1 MHAFDPPLPPPK
13 KQRAIKIW
21 AIAAAI
27 LIVPSL
33 IAWIVRGLAFAL
45 HCAPGLGACRNL
57 PLGIVLHQ
65 ALNLCWFI
73 ASDSLIAVAV
83 GFVAAVAAL
92 LARRP
97 LLGALS
103 MLVLPIA
110 SLALPTMAV
119 YFTTYPDC
127 AVSETGI
134 GDCVLWGDH
143 MGMAFHRAAMAP
155 GLIDSFVS
163 YVFALAVM
171 IAILGFAFFRPK
183 RN

>member
-1 MHAFDPPLPPPK
+1 MAM
-13 KQRAIKIW
+13 
-21 AIAAAI
+21 
-27 LIVPSL
+27 
-33 IAWIVRGLAFAL
+33 
-45 HCAPGLGACRNL
+45 
-57 PLGIVLHQ
+57 HQ
-65 ALNLCWFI
+65 ALNLCWLI
-73 ASDSLIAVAV
+73 ASDSLIAVAI
-83 GFVAAVAAL
+83 GFVAAIAAMI
-92 LARRP
+92 ARRP
-97 LLGALS
+97 LLAALS

-127 AVSETGI
+127 PVSDTGI

-183 RN
+183 RD